1 MITKPP
7 QAHQENKIV
16 SMQIVA
22 LIFMVASFSLL
33 FFWVYKPSNR
43 KRFESLGRSIM
54 EDDNPSSK
62 KSEGGQS

>member
-1 MITKPP
+1 M
-7 QAHQENKIV
+7 N
-16 SMQIVA
+16 MQIVA

-43 KRFESLGRSIM
+43 SRFESQGRSIM
-54 EDDNPSSK
+54 DDDSPSPK

>member
-1 MITKPP
+1 M
-7 QAHQENKIV
+7 

-43 KRFESLGRSIM
+43 SRFESLGRSIM
-54 EDDNPSSK
+54 EDDNPGSK